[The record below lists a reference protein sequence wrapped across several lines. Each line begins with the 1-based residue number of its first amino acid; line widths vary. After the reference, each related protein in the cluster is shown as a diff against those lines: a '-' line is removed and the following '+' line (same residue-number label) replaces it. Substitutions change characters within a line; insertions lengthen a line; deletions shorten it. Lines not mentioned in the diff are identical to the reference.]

1 MRNDPRPVATR
12 VATLLACGLTG
23 LGASAVAAVAA
34 DASGTTPGATSTMTT
49 TATGTAATPA
59 GTTTQAGA
67 VLPAN
72 VRLRRSGDEEILTDE
87 RGFALYTTDE
97 DAQPNESRCV
107 DACAKAWPPLAAPA
121 GATAVGDFTVIKR
134 PDGSPQWAYRGKPLY
149 GFAKDEYPGSTY
161 GDGVA
166 NRWRLAFRPLR
177 TPPGIGVMK
186 APMGRVLVNERGQAL
201 FTPVAGSKAAT
212 KGCDLE
218 CLTLWAPAPAP
229 ALATDRGDW
238 NVVTRTDGSRQ
249 WAFRKQPLYSFR
261 ADRRSG
267 DLKGF
272 EPKHEGWAPIVVQ
285 PESPAPSWTTL
296 VKTDV
301 GQVFAD
307 PKGITLYAFNGD
319 LAKIKRVICDD
330 ACIAK
335 AWTQIEAEPG
345 AKPIGDWSIRKS
357 PEGKAFWTYR
367 GAPLYRFY
375 QDTVPGEVRGNQF
388 AAGAGIFGS
397 WSPIVRI
404 PY

>member
-1 MRNDPRPVATR
+1 MRQRVLRPA
-12 VATLLACGLTG
+12 L
-23 LGASAVAAVAA
+23 ASAFALALVASAATATAA
-34 DASGTTPGATSTMTT
+34 DAPAASVAAT
-49 TATGTAATPA
+49 TATAPAAANDGVPA
-59 GTTTQAGA
+59 GIQ
-67 VLPAN
+67 LLQ
-72 VRLRRSGDEEILTDE
+72 RGDEQLVTDA
-87 RGFALYTTDE
+87 RGYALYTTDE
-97 DAQPNESRCV
+97 DAQPGVSTCV

-375 QDTVPGEVRGNQF
+375 QDTVPGEVRGKQF

>member
-1 MRNDPRPVATR
+1 MRQRVLRPA
-12 VATLLACGLTG
+12 L
-23 LGASAVAAVAA
+23 ASAFALALVASAATATAA
-34 DASGTTPGATSTMTT
+34 DAPAASVAAT
-49 TATGTAATPA
+49 TATAPAAANDGVPA
-59 GTTTQAGA
+59 GIQ
-67 VLPAN
+67 LLQ
-72 VRLRRSGDEEILTDE
+72 RGDEQLVTDA
-87 RGFALYTTDE
+87 RGYALYTTDE
-97 DAQPNESRCV
+97 DAQPGVSTCV

-388 AAGAGIFGS
+388 AAGAGIFGN

>member
-1 MRNDPRPVATR
+1 MRQRFLLPAL
-12 VATLLACGLTG
+12 ASLLLAPAA
-23 LGASAVAAVAA
+23 GAANDGV
-34 DASGTTPGATSTMTT
+34 
-49 TATGTAATPA
+49 PA
-59 GTTTQAGA
+59 GIQL
-67 VLPAN
+67 LP
-72 VRLRRSGDEEILTDE
+72 RGDEQLITDA

-97 DAQPNESRCV
+97 DARPGVATCV

-121 GATAVGDFTVIKR
+121 DATAVGDFAPIKR
-134 PDGSPQWAYRGKPLY
+134 PDGTLQWAYRGKPLY
-149 GFAKDEYPGSTY
+149 GFAKDEYAGGTY

-166 NRWRLAFRPLR
+166 NRWRLAFRALR

-201 FTPVAGSKAAT
+201 FTPAAGGKVASQ
-212 KGCDLE
+212 GCDAA
-218 CLTLWAPAPAP
+218 CLTLWAPVPAP
-229 ALATDRGDW
+229 ALTSDRGDW
-238 NVVTRTDGSRQ
+238 NVVTRPDGTRQ

-261 ADRRSG
+261 ADRRAG

-272 EPKHEGWAPIVVQ
+272 EPKHEGWTPIVVQ

-330 ACIAK
+330 ACLAR

-388 AAGAGIFGS
+388 AAGAGIFGN
-397 WSPIVRI
+397 WLPIVRI